1 MSYQEKKT
9 LTIIMTSIAFTVGYF
24 IRVNQIYIDRGSDI
38 NPLTFWSGA
47 ILLMIP
53 IGIACHVVTQV
64 FLAIAYR
71 IQTGESPPSIE
82 DERDKVIELKA
93 LRVNHYLFLF
103 GFFVSML
110 FALRGSNLTTVFVVL
125 IVSLFGSGL
134 TSEITKYF
142 LYRKQS

>member
-9 LTIIMTSIAFTVGYF
+9 LTIILTSIAFTVAYF
-24 IRVNQIYIDRGSDI
+24 VRVNQIYIDRGTDI

-53 IGIACHVVTQV
+53 VGIACHIITQIA
-64 FLAIAYR
+64 LAVAYR
-71 IQTGESPPSIE
+71 LQTGESPPSIE

-93 LRVNHYLFLF
+93 LRVNHYLFLL

-110 FALRGSNLTTVFVVL
+110 FALRGSNLTTVFIVL
-125 IVSLFGSGL
+125 IVSLFSSGFI
-134 TSEITKYF
+134 SEITKYF